1 MTRVKSVRN
10 QPKCTPVEFDEA
22 IVLFSLDP
30 VTIARVR
37 RVLVDGIPP
46 PVVAQED
53 GISTQMLHRQYTK
66 VLKKILE
73 HRTPHVASEVI
84 VPEGWQSV
92 TIIAPPE
99 FIATIKK
106 QLADYLN
113 ASGASPST

>member
-1 MTRVKSVRN
+1 MARAKSVRN
-10 QPKCTPVEFDEA
+10 EPKCTPMEFDDA

-30 VTIARVR
+30 VSIARVR

-46 PVVAQED
+46 PIVAQED
-53 GISTQMLHRQYTK
+53 GVSTQMLHRQYTK

-73 HRTPHVASEVI
+73 HRAPHVSSEVM

-92 TIIAPPE
+92 TIIAPAE

-113 ASGASPST
+113 ASGGRPST